1 MNLADIS
8 TKAPKEV
15 DKQETKDK
23 MLLILQKISEK
34 QRVLYAQ
41 SKYSLLIVL
50 QGLDG
55 SGKDGA
61 ISSVFSGVNPLGCQ
75 VKAFKAPTEE
85 EKAHDFLWRIHK
97 HTPAKGMIQ
106 VFNRS
111 HYEDILVPEVEQFID
126 EDNIKRRYKM
136 LNSFEELL
144 QGNNTHILKF
154 YLHISKEMQSERLL
168 ERTTNPEK
176 FWKHDDGDFRVAS
189 KFDNYLNSYE
199 KIFKNCD
206 KPDWHI
212 IPSDQKWYKEYLI
225 ASIILEKLN
234 SLDLQYPP
242 MVKKTLL

>member
-1 MNLADIS
+1 MNLAEIS
-8 TKAPKEV
+8 TKAPKEI

-23 MLLILQKISEK
+23 LLPILQKISER
-34 QRVLYAQ
+34 QRILYAQ

-61 ISSVFSGVNPLGCQ
+61 IGSVFSVVNPLGCQ
-75 VKAFKAPTEE
+75 VKAFKAPTTE
-85 EKAHDFLWRIHK
+85 EKSYDFLWRVHK

-111 HYEDILVPEVEQFID
+111 HYEDILVPQVEQLLDD
-126 EDNIKRRYKM
+126 ESIIRRYKM

-144 QGNNTHILKF
+144 QGNDTHILKF
-154 YLHISKEMQSERLL
+154 YLHISQEVQSERLL

-176 FWKHDDGDFRVAS
+176 FWKHDDGDFRAAK
-189 KFDNYLNSYE
+189 KFDNYINSYN
-199 KIFKNCD
+199 KIFKNCN
-206 KPDWHI
+206 KPAWHI

-234 SLDLQYPP
+234 NLDLQYPP
-242 MVKKTLL
+242 MIK

>member
-1 MNLADIS
+1 MKLSEIP
-8 TKAPKEV
+8 TKAPKELN
-15 DKQETKDK
+15 KEETKAQLIP
-23 MLLILQKISEK
+23 LLKKISER
-34 QRVLYAQ
+34 QRILYAQ
-41 SKYSLLIVL
+41 AKYSLLIIF

-85 EKAHDFLWRIHK
+85 EKLHDFLWRVHK

-111 HYEDILVPEVEQFID
+111 HYEDILVPEVEQNM
-126 EDNIKRRYKM
+126 EEEVIKRRYKM

-144 QGNNTHILKF
+144 QENDTHILKF
-154 YLHISKEMQSERLL
+154 YLHISKETQNERLI

-176 FWKHDDGDFRVAS
+176 FWKHNDADFRAAS
-189 KFDNYLNSYE
+189 KFEQYLNSYE

-206 KPDWHI
+206 NPAWNI
-212 IPSDQKWYKEYLI
+212 IPSDQKWYKDYVI
-225 ASIILEKLN
+225 ATKIVEKLEE
-234 SLDLQYPP
+234 LDLQYPS
-242 MVKKTLL
+242 MT

>member
-1 MNLADIS
+1 
-8 TKAPKEV
+8 
-15 DKQETKDK
+15 
-23 MLLILQKISEK
+23 
-34 QRVLYAQ
+34 
-41 SKYSLLIVL
+41 
-50 QGLDG
+50 
-55 SGKDGA
+55 
-61 ISSVFSGVNPLGCQ
+61 
-75 VKAFKAPTEE
+75 
-85 EKAHDFLWRIHK
+85 
-97 HTPAKGMIQ
+97 
-106 VFNRS
+106 
-111 HYEDILVPEVEQFID
+111 
-126 EDNIKRRYKM
+126 M

-154 YLHISKEMQSERLL
+154 YLHISKETQSERLI

-206 KPDWHI
+206 KPAWHI